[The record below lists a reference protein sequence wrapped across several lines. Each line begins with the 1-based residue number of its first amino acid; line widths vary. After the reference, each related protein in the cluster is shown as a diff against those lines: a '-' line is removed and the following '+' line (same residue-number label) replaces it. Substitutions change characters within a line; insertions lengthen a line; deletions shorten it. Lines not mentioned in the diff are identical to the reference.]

1 VLRLELD
8 DGARVMLR
16 PSGTE
21 PKIKYYFDHR
31 EPRAPGEPAEAQ
43 AARAAVHLAALRA
56 DFLAA
61 AATRDPGA

>member
-1 VLRLELD
+1 
-8 DGARVMLR
+8 MLR

-31 EPRAPGEPAEAQ
+31 EPRMAGEAAEAQ
-43 AARAAVHLAALRA
+43 AARAAVNLAALREA
-56 DFLAA
+56 FLKE